1 MAKRGEQFHSM
12 MNIGH
17 IYFNL
22 FKDGKQVLQCFKKA
36 RKFADYAMTIPQNL
50 VLFVDLLNKYL
61 YYAENGSDIVEID
74 AETVD
79 DIIELIKN
87 QIDTIK
93 NENTDGAKFLT
104 DIETYFNS
112 TIKSIQK
119 QDV

>member
-1 MAKRGEQFHSM
+1 
-12 MNIGH
+12 
-17 IYFNL
+17 
-22 FKDGKQVLQCFKKA
+22 
-36 RKFADYAMTIPQNL
+36 MTIPQNL

-112 TIKSIQK
+112 TIKLIQQK
-119 QDV
+119 KKKKNHKPIYDALMNNS

>member
-1 MAKRGEQFHSM
+1 M
-12 MNIGH
+12 
-17 IYFNL
+17 Y
-22 FKDGKQVLQCFKKA
+22 V
-36 RKFADYAMTIPQNL
+36 
-50 VLFVDLLNKYL
+50 VDLFWRVTSNETTVL
-61 YYAENGSDIVEID
+61 ARGSDIVEID

-112 TIKSIQK
+112 TIKLIQQK
-119 QDV
+119 KKKKNHKPIYDALMNNS